1 MGTKRARVSKLYQLL
16 KDGHYDVRLTDEETH
31 RIALWIDTNCRFF
44 GPTRHLMPQAMGQKI
59 MPEIE

>member
-1 MGTKRARVSKLYQLL
+1 MLRQLRRRVNSGPQPWLS
-16 KDGHYDVRLTDEETH
+16 EEKTP

-44 GPTRHLMPQAMGQKI
+44 GPTRDLLRQAMGEKV